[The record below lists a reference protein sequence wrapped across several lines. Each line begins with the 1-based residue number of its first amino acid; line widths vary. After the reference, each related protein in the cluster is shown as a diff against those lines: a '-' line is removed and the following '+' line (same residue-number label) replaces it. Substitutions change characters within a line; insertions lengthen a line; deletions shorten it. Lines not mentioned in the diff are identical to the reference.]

1 MIPEQAAHNSLQE
14 RLRSDFDTHPA
25 QRIQVD
31 TRLDPK
37 KPSPLDVQAGGS
49 HYKNFKIQPVEFIEA
64 NNLPFLEAC
73 VIKRMC
79 RHEAKNGMQDLE
91 KAIHEIKLLAHLRYG
106 VTLP

>member
-1 MIPEQAAHNSLQE
+1 MAIPTMPEDLKQ
-14 RLRSDFDTHPA
+14 RLRDDFGTNPEK
-25 QRIQVD
+25 
-31 TRLDPK
+31 T
-37 KPSPLDVQAGGS
+37 PLDVQVSGS

-79 RHEAKNGMQDLE
+79 HHEAKNGMQDLE